1 MAQFYQQELGNIPD
15 FLKLHRLNPHRYPF
29 LLESAVHG
37 TAQARYDILFAFP
50 GDTLILDNKEQ
61 LYWKNSKL
69 ADKDFLDV
77 FDQCWVDEKVV
88 TKKPPHSKDS
98 LPFSGGWFVFLAY
111 EMAQQVEPSLGIVSQ
126 KNKLPLAQ
134 ATRIPLALIL
144 DHTRNRCFVVCETD
158 KKEYIEQVKED
169 ISNLQAIDDIDN
181 HLSLKKCDEEK
192 PAQYLKAVN
201 KIKGYIKDGDVF
213 QVNISRS
220 WDIKL
225 EQAVTPATLYQKLK
239 QTNPSPFAGLM
250 RLNEQQAIISSSP
263 ERLLQRKGNMIC
275 ARPIAGTH
283 PRSANKKQDRKWS
296 QELLR
301 HPKERAEHVMLI
313 DLERNDLGRVCKP
326 GSIKIQE
333 CMALESYRHVHHIVS
348 EISGEALANITPG
361 AILKALFP
369 GGTITG
375 CPKVRTMEII
385 AELETTPRE
394 AYTGSM
400 GFINHDGDMD
410 FNILIRSMTMD
421 NDNICL
427 RAGAGIV
434 ADSDP
439 ERELNETRA
448 KAKGLLACFEGL

>member
-1 MAQFYQQELGNIPD
+1 MAQHYQQELGSIPD
-15 FLKLHRLNPHRYPF
+15 FLKLHRLNPRRYPF
-29 LLESAVHG
+29 LLESVAHG

-50 GDTLILDNKEQ
+50 GDTLVLNNKEQ
-61 LYWKNSKL
+61 LYWKNSEL
-69 ADKDFLDV
+69 ADKDFLHAL
-77 FDQCWVDEKVV
+77 DQCWVDEK
-88 TKKPPHSKDS
+88 TGPKNSPCSNDN
-98 LPFSGGWFVFLAY
+98 LPFCGGWFVFLAY
-111 EMAQQVEPSLGIVSQ
+111 ELAQQVEPRLGLLSQ
-126 KNKLPLAQ
+126 KNRFPLAQ

-144 DHTRNRCFVVCETD
+144 DHTCDRCFVVCESD

-169 ISNLQAIDDIDN
+169 ISSLLTVDDIDD
-181 HLSLKKCDEEK
+181 SLPLVKCDEEN
-192 PAQYLKAVN
+192 PALYLKAVS
-201 KIKGYIKDGDVF
+201 KIKKYIEDGDVF
-213 QVNISRS
+213 QVNVSRS
-220 WDIKL
+220 WNIRL
-225 EQAVTPATLYQKLK
+225 GQAVSPATLYEKLK

-250 RLNEQQAIISSSP
+250 RLNDRQAIISSSP
-263 ERLLQRKGNMIC
+263 ERLLQRKGSMIC
-275 ARPIAGTH
+275 TRPIAGTH
-283 PRSANKKQDRKWS
+283 PRSTDEKQDRDWS

-313 DLERNDLGRVCKP
+313 DLERNDLGRVCQP
-326 GSIKIQE
+326 GSIKIRE

-348 EISGEALANITPG
+348 EVCGEPLDDITPG
-361 AILKALFP
+361 AILRALFP

-400 GFINHDGDMD
+400 GFINHNGDMD

-421 NDNICL
+421 NNNIVL

>member
-1 MAQFYQQELGNIPD
+1 MAQYYQQELGNIPD

-29 LLESAVHG
+29 LLESVAYG

-50 GDTLILDNKEQ
+50 GDTLVLDNKEQ

-69 ADKDFLDV
+69 PDKDFLHAL
-77 FDQCWVDEKVV
+77 DQCWVDEK
-88 TKKPPHSKDS
+88 TGLMTPPRSKDS

-111 EMAQQVEPSLGIVSQ
+111 EMAQQVEPSLGIISQ
-126 KNKLPLAQ
+126 KNRLPLAQ

-144 DHTRNRCFVVCETD
+144 DHSCNRCFVVCEID
-158 KKEYIEQVKED
+158 KREHIEQVKDD
-169 ISNLQAIDDIDN
+169 ISGLQTVDDIDDS
-181 HLSLKKCDEEK
+181 LSLKTCDEEE

-201 KIKGYIKDGDVF
+201 KIKEYIKDGDVF

-220 WDIKL
+220 WDIQL
-225 EQAVTPATLYQKLK
+225 EQHVSPAFLYEKLK

-250 RLNEQQAIISSSP
+250 RLNDRQAIISSSP

-275 ARPIAGTH
+275 TRPIAGTH
-283 PRSANKKQDRKWS
+283 PRSTDKKQDRDWS
-296 QELLR
+296 EELLR

-326 GSIKIQE
+326 GSVKIRE

-348 EISGEALANITPG
+348 EVCGESLADITPG

-410 FNILIRSMTMD
+410 FNILIRSMIMD
-421 NDNICL
+421 NNNVVL